1 MCGFCVNCVKD
12 GGEQKVVLNSCAM
25 LCHGGVRVPS
35 TIVTLNQG
43 YLSTFQPFNLLSQ
56 PQSVHWSR
64 SGLGFF
70 RVKIG
75 FF

>member
-35 TIVTLNQG
+35 TNVTLNQ
-43 YLSTFQPFNLLSQ
+43 
-56 PQSVHWSR
+56 VC
-64 SGLGFF
+64 
-70 RVKIG
+70 
-75 FF
+75 

>member
-25 LCHGGVRVPS
+25 LCPGGVRVPS

-43 YLSTFQPFNLLSQ
+43 YLSTFQPSITTTVSPLVTVGFRIFL
-56 PQSVHWSR
+56 
-64 SGLGFF
+64 GL
-70 RVKIG
+70 K
-75 FF
+75 